1 MTDCPNGLMRDLL
14 PEYAHGMLGADDAAR
29 VAEHLAEHLA
39 ACAMCRNE
47 LALLGRVQA
56 GLALGVPRMDVAA
69 IVAALPKAPPQPQ
82 PAVRVMPR
90 PWVRRHV
97 WQYAAAAGL
106 VLVVGGGIVW
116 RRAPDAAAVRVADS
130 SHVAAAIGAESTQ
143 SPASVQSENGITFGG
158 GLSDLSL
165 NDLQALLG
173 QMDSVR
179 TLPSTDPESM
189 TPVIMNEGGKT
200 L

>member
-14 PEYAHGMLGADDAAR
+14 PEYAHGVLGAEDAAR
-29 VAEHLAEHLA
+29 VAEHLAACA
-39 ACAMCRNE
+39 ACRVE
-47 LALLGRVQA
+47 LALLARVQDA
-56 GLALGVPRMDVAA
+56 IAMGVPRMDVAA
-69 IVAALPKAPPQPQ
+69 IAAALPKAPPT
-82 PAVRVMPR
+82 VSVMPR
-90 PWVRRHV
+90 RWVSRHV

-116 RRAPDAAAVRVADS
+116 RRTPDADTTRVADPS
-130 SHVAAAIGAESTQ
+130 QVAAVAAVAAAAGAESAQ
-143 SPASVQSENGITFGG
+143 SAALVRSEDGITFGG

-165 NDLQALLG
+165 NDLQSLLG

-179 TLPSTDPESM
+179 TLPSSDPESM

>member
-14 PEYAHGMLGADDAAR
+14 PEYAHGVLGADDAAR
-29 VAEHLAEHLA
+29 VGEHLA
-39 ACAMCRNE
+39 ACARCRAE
-47 LALLGRVQA
+47 LALLKRVQD
-56 GLALGVPRMDVAA
+56 GLALGVPRMNVAA
-69 IVAALPKAPPQPQ
+69 IVAALPRAPLQPQ
-82 PAVRVMPR
+82 PAVRVMPPR
-90 PWVRRHV
+90 WVRRHV

-116 RRAPDAAAVRVADS
+116 RRAPDAEAVRVADS
-130 SHVAAAIGAESTQ
+130 SFVVVAAGAESTQ
-143 SPASVQSENGITFGG
+143 TPASSRAEDGISFGG
-158 GLSDLSL
+158 GLSDLSV

>member
-14 PEYAHGMLGADDAAR
+14 PEYAHGVLGAEDAAR
-29 VAEHLAEHLA
+29 VAEHLAGCDACRAELELLA
-39 ACAMCRNE
+39 
-47 LALLGRVQA
+47 RVQGA
-56 GLALGVPRMDVAA
+56 MALGVPRMDVAA
-69 IVAALPKAPPQPQ
+69 IAAALPTAQPQ
-82 PAVRVMPR
+82 APAAVRVMPR
-90 PWVRRHV
+90 RRVSRHV

-116 RRAPDAAAVRVADS
+116 RRGPAADAVRVADS
-130 SHVAAAIGAESTQ
+130 SHVAAAGPESTQ
-143 SPASVQSENGITFGG
+143 SPAMARSEDGITFGG
-158 GLSDLSL
+158 GLSDLSM

>member
-1 MTDCPNGLMRDLL
+1 VQ
-14 PEYAHGMLGADDAAR
+14 GA
-29 VAEHLAEHLA
+29 
-39 ACAMCRNE
+39 
-47 LALLGRVQA
+47 
-56 GLALGVPRMDVAA
+56 LALGVPRMDVAA
-69 IVAALPKAPPQPQ
+69 ISAALPKAPP
-82 PAVRVMPR
+82 AVRVMPR
-90 PWVRRHV
+90 RWVSRHV

-106 VLVVGGGIVW
+106 VLIVGGGIVW
-116 RRAPDAAAVRVADS
+116 RRAPEADAVRVADS
-130 SHVAAAIGAESTQ
+130 SHVAALAGTESTQ
-143 SPASVQSENGITFGG
+143 SPAAVRSVDGITFGG

>member
-1 MTDCPNGLMRDLL
+1 AQP
-14 PEYAHGMLGADDAAR
+14 
-29 VAEHLAEHLA
+29 
-39 ACAMCRNE
+39 
-47 LALLGRVQA
+47 
-56 GLALGVPRMDVAA
+56 
-69 IVAALPKAPPQPQ
+69 LPKPQ

-90 PWVRRHV
+90 RWVSRHV

-116 RRAPDAAAVRVADS
+116 RSAPDAELVRVADS
-130 SHVAAAIGAESTQ
+130 SFVAVAAGAESTQ
-143 SPASVQSENGITFGG
+143 TPASARTDDGISFGG
-158 GLSDLSL
+158 GLSDLSV

-179 TLPSTDPESM
+179 TLPSMDPESM